1 MGLDHF
7 FDLRV
12 VESLADLVNLD
23 FDEFGGIVILIL
35 GRHPLSFLELSDMKA
50 KVSHPV
56 NVFFDFLSIVKALLK
71 HSFLF
76 DLFKDPKLG
85 HDFRVH
91 TATFKIGRLGNLRR
105 SLSLLT
111 ARLIG
116 HGSDWGGW
124 HLVLKVVRSYTV
136 KSDETDLVEN
146 VEVVQM
152 TLMEYQ
158 FQEKSWG
165 VNVD

>member
-1 MGLDHF
+1 MLSVIIGCLELLVAASHVMLGCLGVVQVGTPSHMDLDHF

-23 FDEFGGIVILIL
+23 FDEFGGIVILVL
-35 GRHPLSFLELSDMKA
+35 GRHPLSFLKLSDMKA
-50 KVSHPV
+50 EVPHPV

-91 TATFKIGRLGNLRR
+91 AATFKIGRLGNLGR

-111 ARLIG
+111 A
-116 HGSDWGGW
+116 
-124 HLVLKVVRSYTV
+124 
-136 KSDETDLVEN
+136 
-146 VEVVQM
+146 
-152 TLMEYQ
+152 
-158 FQEKSWG
+158 
-165 VNVD
+165 